1 MKSCCCSCPCTD
13 ECPCKSP
20 CDCSK
25 CIWKIKIKSKK
36 DITTNE
42 YLLDGLLRTFI
53 ILPFRNSAW
62 ISGSS
67 CLNENLFLRF
77 LSFLLCSFLLSVP
90 REVVFIVKGDI
101 CCFYRIFYFTIKVCF
116 MYWKCITALITR
128 TLLIIIR
135 RWPMR
140 SSIDGYFLLLS
151 NFTFFKLYL
160 NTLKKPFSIRSWK
173 SLSCVWIFSNGLVDT
188 S

>member
-53 ILPFRNSAW
+53 ILPFRNSA
-62 ISGSS
+62 
-67 CLNENLFLRF
+67 
-77 LSFLLCSFLLSVP
+77 
-90 REVVFIVKGDI
+90 
-101 CCFYRIFYFTIKVCF
+101 
-116 MYWKCITALITR
+116 
-128 TLLIIIR
+128 
-135 RWPMR
+135 
-140 SSIDGYFLLLS
+140 
-151 NFTFFKLYL
+151 
-160 NTLKKPFSIRSWK
+160 
-173 SLSCVWIFSNGLVDT
+173 
-188 S
+188 

>member
-1 MKSCCCSCPCTD
+1 MLIIFNIKEMKSCCCSCPCTD

-90 REVVFIVKGDI
+90 REVVSLSKGISVVSTESFI
-101 CCFYRIFYFTIKVCF
+101 
-116 MYWKCITALITR
+116 
-128 TLLIIIR
+128 
-135 RWPMR
+135 
-140 SSIDGYFLLLS
+140 LLS
-151 NFTFFKLYL
+151 KCV
-160 NTLKKPFSIRSWK
+160 
-173 SLSCVWIFSNGLVDT
+173 SCIGNVLPHW
-188 S
+188 